1 MKKKLRTMGA
11 ATLVLAMAASILPGS
26 TGKAYTPGNY
36 SYFDE
41 YTLGYRG
48 GVCVYNGG
56 TTSTKVESSGLTI
69 FNNEGDR
76 PFKSEIDQAWDADVI
91 TLTQPVKYTTND
103 GVAHEVDSMLTNFD
117 FIADPT
123 AIDNSDVD
131 GKLYVYGTTEGFS
144 YENGKMVGNK
154 YANHSLTILST
165 SDMVNWTDEGFMDSR
180 NLTNEPSN
188 SDNKVVG
195 GFTSGN
201 SWAPSGLKIDGD
213 GDGDD
218 EYYIFYTNGG
228 ATGYVMGDS
237 PVGPWVDPLGKALFD
252 GNTPNCSDCNTC
264 FDPAVLV
271 DEKGKA
277 YVYFGGLSVTSGR
290 ACEIEFEEGTG
301 HVYRVGDPVKLPTY
315 FMFEDNEINQF
326 NGLYYYSYCSN
337 FDGGQKLTK
346 TASICVYVSS
356 DPLNVSFD
364 PLTRPKGEEKTAFTD
379 DNGVYRHF
387 LGTVLDNPST
397 IYGQSYNNHHHMQA
411 FKNHTYIFYHS
422 TVLNNTIHRA
432 SNSYRNLHVDEIEV
446 NKDTD
451 EITCEPSYEGA
462 EQIEAFNPYVDFKG
476 NVKDINA
483 TTTAYSAGVCSR
495 RSDSRVVEGLS
506 PMVLDEID
514 TGDWT
519 KIQGVDF
526 GSYGANKLEV
536 TYASETDEAAIEL
549 FVDDP
554 TKASNLVATVPVK
567 STGSQDEFTTASVD
581 IANKITGMH
590 DIYFVFRGTDYDV
603 AAWKFS
609 DGVTGIST
617 PSEPTPVPPV
627 TTTQPSPTQTPPTA
641 TAAPSVDY
649 NKTYKVGKLNYKI
662 AADGTATVTGPA
674 KKTDKS
680 ATVPAAVT
688 VDGKSYKVTSIA
700 ANAFKNC
707 KKLSSVTVGANV
719 NKIGSKAFYNCKA
732 LKKITVKS
740 SVIKSVGS
748 KALKGTAS
756 KLTIKVPKK
765 KAAAY
770 KKTFKGKGQSKKA
783 RIK

>member
-1 MKKKLRTMGA
+1 MKKKLRTVGA
-11 ATLVLAMAASILPGS
+11 AALVLAMTASILPGS

-76 PFKSEIDQAWDADVI
+76 PFKSEINQEWNADVI
-91 TLTQPVKYTTND
+91 KLTQPVKYTTND
-103 GVAHEVDSMLTNFD
+103 GVAHDVDSMLTNFN

-165 SDMVNWTDEGFMDSR
+165 SDMVNWTDEGFMDSQ
-180 NLTNEPSN
+180 NLTNEPSY
-188 SDNKVVG
+188 SDSKVKG

-213 GDGDD
+213 GDGED

-237 PVGPWVDPLGKALFD
+237 PVGPWEEPLGKALFD
-252 GNTPNCSDCNTC
+252 HSTPNCSDCNTC

-271 DEKGKA
+271 DDKGKA

-315 FMFEDNEINQF
+315 YMFEDNEINQF

-337 FDGGQKLTK
+337 FDGSQKLTK

-364 PLTRPKGEEKTAFTD
+364 PLTRPTGEEKTAFTD
-379 DNGVYRHF
+379 ENGVYRHF

-397 IYGQSYNNHHHMQA
+397 IYGQPYNNHHHMQS
-411 FKNHTYIFYHS
+411 FKDHAYIFYHS

-432 SNSYRNLHVDEIEV
+432 SNSYRNLHVDEIEI

-462 EQIEAFNPYVDFKG
+462 KQIEAFNPYVDFKG

-483 TTTAYSAGVCSR
+483 TTTSFSAGVCSR
-495 RSDSRVVEGLS
+495 RSDSRVEDGLS

-519 KIQGVDF
+519 KIQGVNF
-526 GSYGANKLEV
+526 GSHGANKLEV
-536 TYASETDEAAIEL
+536 TYASETDQAAIEL

-567 STGSQDEFTTASVD
+567 STGSQDEFTTTSVD
-581 IANKITGMH
+581 IANKITGEH

-603 AAWKFS
+603 ATWKFS
-609 DGVTGIST
+609 DGVTGVST

-627 TTTQPSPTQTPPTA
+627 TTPSAPTQAPPTVSE
-641 TAAPSVDY
+641 APSVDY

-662 AADGTATVTGPA
+662 AANGTATVNGLA

-680 ATVPAAVT
+680 AKIPAAVN
-688 VDGKSYKVTSIA
+688 VEGKSYKVTSIA